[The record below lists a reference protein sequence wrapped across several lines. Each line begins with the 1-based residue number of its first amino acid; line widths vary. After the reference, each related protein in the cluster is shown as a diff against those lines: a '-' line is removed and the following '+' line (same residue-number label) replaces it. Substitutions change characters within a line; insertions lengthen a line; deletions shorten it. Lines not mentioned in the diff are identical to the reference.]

1 MSSPKAFVRCVK
13 MKDMRAIA
21 AAGRHAWG
29 ADKKAAARRRP
40 DATYRS
46 LVYTPGDGQFHKLEP
61 APKAEGEGEGE
72 PEVPEQDEHLTAWE
86 RDTREQEAHL
96 RRVLRVAQS
105 EPEDP
110 EEDPEPLVLDPLIDY
125 PQLFR
130 DFKSRTGA
138 GERGKTTL
146 GLHLLVGV
154 TPAWI
159 DGDPHDPDS
168 EAVRQL
174 VRVAA
179 EWVEAEFGEQPWA
192 VRYDVDERGSG
203 IVDVLVSP
211 TSVYRNGRGAARPW
225 ISTNKALEA
234 LRGRHGSDKSYQ
246 ALQTGWATYAK
257 EHLDPDF
264 ERGKPGGGH
273 RSPEAFGA
281 ALDEER
287 ARLAKEREDV
297 EQQRETVEQD
307 RKASAEAVA
316 VAGDAFDAAEEMRQ
330 EAVQREER
338 AAADREAA
346 DDARADVDAAL
357 DAAEELRQ
365 EAAQREKGAAADRKA
380 AESARADVDAALQ
393 AAEERRQEAARR
405 EERAA
410 ADRKASATAEAKAKE
425 HRDEATKSRTA
436 ATAARERAE
445 REHAAVDAARE
456 DFAEEQAAS
465 IAIAEGW
472 LIAAVGKRG
481 AAS

>member
-1 MSSPKAFVRCVK
+1 M
-13 MKDMRAIA
+13 
-21 AAGRHAWG
+21 
-29 ADKKAAARRRP
+29 
-40 DATYRS
+40 
-46 LVYTPGDGQFHKLEP
+46 
-61 APKAEGEGEGE
+61 
-72 PEVPEQDEHLTAWE
+72 E

-96 RRVLRVAQS
+96 RRVLGVAQS

-125 PQLFR
+125 PELFR
-130 DFKSRTGA
+130 DFKARTGA
-138 GERGKTTL
+138 AERNKTTL

-159 DGDPHDPDS
+159 DGDPHDPDNAS
-168 EAVRQL
+168 VREI

-179 EWVEAEFGEQPWA
+179 EWVEHEFGEQPWA
-192 VRYDVDERGSG
+192 VRYDLDERGSG
-203 IVDVLVSP
+203 IVDILVSP
-211 TSVYRNGRGAARPW
+211 TAVYRNGRGAARPW

-234 LRGRHGSDKSYQ
+234 LRDRHGNDKSYQ

-316 VAGDAFDAAEEMRQ
+316 VAGDAFDAAEELRQ
-330 EAVQREER
+330 ETVQREER
-338 AAADREAA
+338 
-346 DDARADVDAAL
+346 
-357 DAAEELRQ
+357 
-365 EAAQREKGAAADRKA
+365 AAADRKA

-393 AAEERRQEAARR
+393 AAEELRQETVQR

-410 ADRKASATAEAKAKE
+410 ADRKAVRYGGSESEGAPGRGDEIADGRDRGQGAGRARARRRRRGPRGLRRGAGGVDRDRGGVADRRRGKA
-425 HRDEATKSRTA
+425 RGGLVA
-436 ATAARERAE
+436 AALGLAAAARRLAI
-445 REHAAVDAARE
+445 AAGINFGGEIHDHLRIQVGIVGAARAVAR
-456 DFAEEQAAS
+456 DRDQAGPRPDRQLRPDRVAWPGDDAEPPPKPSNVLDLQ
-465 IAIAEGW
+465 
-472 LIAAVGKRG
+472 
-481 AAS
+481 